1 MKRSKY
7 LLALMIA
14 GLAVTSAGCGSSD
27 SSGSSTAS
35 KADTSSAAVTD
46 TASQADS
53 ASDVS
58 SAAPA
63 ESSEAPAE
71 SSEAPAESAAESVTE
86 DSTPQTDPSA
96 SNSNTT
102 YNVGEFSVFVPEG
115 WQAIPVPDHT
125 DSSKTAT
132 NDILLAKGAEYKEAT
147 GSWDYESGPYFYITL
162 LNKDDFAK
170 ASTGRDYYVEQFGS
184 VKDMEDMKTGSLT
197 WHGFS
202 VNPIGADVYMIWAE
216 KGEGGFYSS
225 ISTAYDL
232 SLQDEDVQ
240 AILGSLA

>member
-1 MKRSKY
+1 MNVSKIIP
-7 LLALMIA
+7 ALMLA
-14 GLAVTSAGCGSSD
+14 GLALTAAGCGASD
-27 SSGSSTAS
+27 SSESSPVS
-35 KADTSSAAVTD
+35 KADISSAAVTE
-46 TASQADS
+46 TTPQEESAAGTTGAAQAE
-53 ASDVS
+53 S

-63 ESSEAPAE
+63 ESSA
-71 SSEAPAESAAESVTE
+71 APAESAAESVTE

-96 SNSNTT
+96 GNSNTT
-102 YNVGEFSVFVPEG
+102 FNVGDFSVFVPEG

-125 DSSKTAT
+125 DSSKTAS
-132 NDILLAKGAEYKEAT
+132 NDILMAKGAEYKEAS
-147 GSWDYESGPYFYITL
+147 GSWDYENGPYFYVTL

-184 VKDMEDMKTGSLT
+184 VKDMDDMTAGSLT

-202 VNPIGADVYMIWAE
+202 VNPIGADVYIIWAE

-225 ISTAYDL
+225 VSTAYGL

-240 AILGSLA
+240 AILSSLT

>member
-7 LLALMIA
+7 LLVLMIA
-14 GLAVTSAGCGSSD
+14 GLAVTAAGCGSSD

-53 ASDVS
+53 AADVS
-58 SAAPA
+58 SA
-63 ESSEAPAE
+63 APAE

-86 DSTPQTDPSA
+86 DSNPQADPSA

-132 NDILLAKGAEYKEAT
+132 NDILLAKGAEYKETT

-240 AILGSLA
+240 KILGSLT